1 MLLSKLQTTNSIP
14 IVYTANW
21 YNEALCLN
29 ELIGKE
35 IAIQFTGLLI
45 CKSCKKQ
52 TKKFFGEGFCFPCF
66 NSSPENSPCIL
77 RPELCK
83 AHLGSGRDPEWE
95 EKHHNQ
101 PHIVYLA
108 ATDCVKV
115 GVTRASQVP
124 TRWIDQGA
132 SSAIIFAET
141 PNRYEAGKL
150 EVELKEFYTDKTN
163 YRKMLQNEIDESIDL
178 IEEKWQTVEQLPSD
192 LQKFV
197 SENDTITELTYPV
210 LTFPKSVQVLNLDK
224 TPLIKGNLIG
234 IKGQYLLFENDF
246 ALNVRRHVGYEIDL
260 TF

>member
-1 MLLSKLQTTNSIP
+1 MLLSKINSIYSHP
-14 IVYTANW
+14 VIYRATWQDNIIHF
-21 YNEALCLN
+21 N

-35 IAIQFTGLLI
+35 ISIKFTGLMI
-45 CKSCKKQ
+45 CKSCNKQ
-52 TKKFFGEGFCFPCF
+52 TKKFFGEGFCFTCF
-66 NSSPENSPCIL
+66 NNSPENSPCIL
-77 RPELCK
+77 KPELCQG
-83 AHLGSGRDPEWE
+83 HLGIGRNSEWE
-95 EKHHNQ
+95 EKYHNQ

-108 ATDCVKV
+108 ATDHVKV
-115 GVTRASQVP
+115 GVTRSSQIP

-150 EVELKEFYTDKTN
+150 EVELKAFYTDKTN
-163 YRKMLQNEIDESIDL
+163 YRKMLQNEIDENIDL

-192 LQKFV
+192 LQTFI

-210 LTFPKSVQVLNLDK
+210 LNFPKSVHVLNLEK
-224 TPLIKGNLIG
+224 NPLIKGVLTG

-246 ALNVRRHVGYEIDL
+246 AMNIRRHTGYDIDL